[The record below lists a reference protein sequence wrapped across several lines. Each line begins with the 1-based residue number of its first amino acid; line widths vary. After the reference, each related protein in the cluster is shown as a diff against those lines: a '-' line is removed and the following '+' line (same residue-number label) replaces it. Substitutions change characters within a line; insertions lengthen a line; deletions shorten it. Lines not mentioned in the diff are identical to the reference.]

1 MNKTLKYLRIRI
13 DQLREELAKNS
24 SNGNDLILSKAISEL
39 ETVEDLVRREL
50 LLSGSPYNTDS

>member
-13 DQLREELAKNS
+13 DQLREELAKNPR
-24 SNGNDLILSKAISEL
+24 NGNDLILSKAISEL

>member
-13 DQLREELAKNS
+13 DQLREELDKNS

-39 ETVEDLVRREL
+39 ETVEDLVKREL

>member
-13 DQLREELAKNS
+13 EQLREELAKNT
-24 SNGNDLILSKAISEL
+24 SNGNDLILGKAIAEL
-39 ETVEDLVRREL
+39 ETVEDLVKREL